1 MDVRAISRFVRLS
14 PQKARDLVRRMRGMG
29 VTDAI
34 RVAEFSN
41 RKAARLIGKTLKS
54 ALANAKKNAK
64 LDVAELTVKQAVIE
78 EGPRI
83 RRYWSRARGGV
94 SPIRRRTCH
103 ISIILTNGRQDNAG
117 GEEAE

>member
-1 MDVRAISRFVRLS
+1 M
-14 PQKARDLVRRMRGMG
+14 RRMRGMG